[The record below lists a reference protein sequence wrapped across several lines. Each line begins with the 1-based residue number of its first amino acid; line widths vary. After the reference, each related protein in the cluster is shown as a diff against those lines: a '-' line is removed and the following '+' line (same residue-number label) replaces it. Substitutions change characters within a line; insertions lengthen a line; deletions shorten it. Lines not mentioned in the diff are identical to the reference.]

1 MTQVNSREI
10 VVEILLKIEKEDVFA
25 NEVIGNVLKMYQFIP
40 KQTRAFIN
48 KLAEGTIEHQ
58 IQLDY
63 IINQFSKTKIN
74 KCKPLIRVL
83 LRMSAYQILFLDRVP
98 DRAVC
103 DEAVKIARKKGFH
116 NLTGFVNGVLR
127 NISRNK
133 ENISYPK
140 EEEGKVLAWSVHYS
154 MPEWIVEKFLKDF
167 GEEKAKKILEAS
179 MEERDTC
186 IRVNTSKL
194 SKEECIKKLEKEE
207 VTVKQ
212 GCYAKD
218 ALRIEDYD
226 YLSGLTSFQEGDF
239 NVQDESSQ
247 LLCEIADIKKDY
259 LVLDVCSAPG
269 GKTLHAVNELK
280 GTGLVIARD
289 LTEKKTELI
298 LENVERMGYQN
309 VRVEVFD
316 ALNFDENMKEKADLV
331 IADLPCS
338 GLGILGRKKD
348 IKYSITKEQLLELK
362 NMQRSMLEVVSG
374 YVKKGGYLIFSTCT
388 INPEENLDNYRYIIE
403 KLPFQAVDITS
414 KLPDS
419 LQCETAREGYIQL
432 LQGIHD
438 CDGFFISKFQKK

>member
-1 MTQVNSREI
+1 MTQINPRDL
-10 VVEILLKIEKEDVFA
+10 VVEILLKIEKEDMFA
-25 NEVIGNVLKMYQFIP
+25 NEVIGNVLKMNQFIP

-48 KLAEGTIEHQ
+48 KVAEGTIEHQ

-83 LRMSAYQILFLDRVP
+83 LRMSVYQMMFLDRVP
-98 DRAVC
+98 HSAIC

-133 ENISYPK
+133 DKISYPK
-140 EEEGKVLAWSVHYS
+140 EEDGKVLAWSICYS
-154 MPEWIVEKFLKDF
+154 MPEWIVEKFITDF
-167 GEEKAKKILEAS
+167 GEENAKKILEAS
-179 MEERDTC
+179 VKERDTC

-207 VTVKQ
+207 VLVKT
-212 GCYAKD
+212 GFYAKD
-218 ALRIEDYD
+218 ALRIEEYD

-247 LLCEIADIKKDY
+247 LLGEIADIKKDF
-259 LVLDVCSAPG
+259 LVMDVCSAPG
-269 GKTLHAVNELK
+269 GKTLHAANELK
-280 GTGLVIARD
+280 GSGLVIARD

-309 VRVEVFD
+309 VKVEVFD
-316 ALNFDENMKEKADLV
+316 ALHFDESMKEKADLV

-348 IKYSITKEQLLELK
+348 IKYSITKEQLLELAD
-362 NMQRSMLEVVSG
+362 MQRRMLEVISG
-374 YVKKGGYLIFSTCT
+374 YVKKGGTLIFSTCT
-388 INPEENLDNYRYIIE
+388 INPDENMGNYRYISE
-403 KLPFQAVDITS
+403 HLSFKAVDIS
-414 KLPDS
+414 GQLPES
-419 LQCETAREGYIQL
+419 LKCETAKEGYIQL
-432 LQGIHD
+432 LQGIHH
-438 CDGFFISKFQKK
+438 CDGFFISKFQKI

>member
-1 MTQVNSREI
+1 
-10 VVEILLKIEKEDVFA
+10 
-25 NEVIGNVLKMYQFIP
+25 
-40 KQTRAFIN
+40 
-48 KLAEGTIEHQ
+48 
-58 IQLDY
+58 
-63 IINQFSKTKIN
+63 
-74 KCKPLIRVL
+74 
-83 LRMSAYQILFLDRVP
+83 
-98 DRAVC
+98 
-103 DEAVKIARKKGFH
+103 
-116 NLTGFVNGVLR
+116 
-127 NISRNK
+127 
-133 ENISYPK
+133 
-140 EEEGKVLAWSVHYS
+140 
-154 MPEWIVEKFLKDF
+154 
-167 GEEKAKKILEAS
+167 

-269 GKTLHAVNELK
+269 GKTLHAANELK

-309 VRVEVFD
+309 VKVEVFD